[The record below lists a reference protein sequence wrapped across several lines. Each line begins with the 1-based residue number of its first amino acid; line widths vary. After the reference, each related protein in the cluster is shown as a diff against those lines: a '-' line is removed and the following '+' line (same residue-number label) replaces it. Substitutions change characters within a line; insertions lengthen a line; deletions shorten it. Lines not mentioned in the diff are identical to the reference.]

1 MSAPEDLKFPG
12 GARLGALPFSRMRFE
27 AVDGDRRVTVEV
39 PAAADEQSMAGARGL
54 FRDMVEQMFR
64 SGRAERARVVVG
76 EAGDREGPTGVDP
89 GRTSPTTVHAPWVAE
104 ATFGTPAVE
113 GERTVVDD
121 GMIEGAV
128 GGMVLV
134 EEQVGPPV
142 RPAPPTPEV
151 VPAEPAEPGAP
162 CRHSSGWKAF
172 GAGADGTVV
181 LCELP
186 AGHNGLHEGEG
197 AGAPWSTAAGD
208 KRTAKLKPPADTVAE
223 HEADDAEPTVRLPRE
238 PQGPPPPIAPDR
250 PPAREPAAR
259 LRPNNEP
266 RPVQPTGRAAE
277 AAEKMARFVEAYRMN
292 DTARTATDR
301 LQAAAKAAGISSAHA
316 KNYLTRAR
324 KEGLLPSPLDAMTKA
339 AGPIGKLP
347 VPAQAEP
354 DRSRTVVQRHGS
366 TVGYSL

>member
-1 MSAPEDLKFPG
+1 MSAPEIKFPA
-12 GARLGALPFSRMRFE
+12 GAHSGAAILPFASRIRFE

-39 PAAADEQSMAGARGL
+39 PAAADEQAMVGARGL

-113 GERTVVDD
+113 GQPTHVD
-121 GMIEGAV
+121 GPFIPFGS
-128 GGMVLV
+128 VLV
-134 EEQVGPPV
+134 EEPVGPPV
-142 RPAPPTPEV
+142 QPAPPTL
-151 VPAEPAEPGAP
+151 
-162 CRHSSGWKAF
+162 
-172 GAGADGTVV
+172 TVV
-181 LCELP
+181 EDEAQAL
-186 AGHNGLHEGEG
+186 
-197 AGAPWSTAAGD
+197 TA
-208 KRTAKLKPPADTVAE
+208 PADTVAE
-223 HEADDAEPTVRLPRE
+223 HEADDGEPTVRLPRE